1 MVGSR
6 TTLKES
12 KSPRFGPTQP
22 TSFMCRYRRFPIPLV
37 FRRSQASQILS
48 TMEFCNSLF
57 FFTLLIILPLARCD
71 HTGSVLFVDSSS
83 HQYLRSHSPDDGF
96 EVSSMSLQEVGA
108 AVSVLLGFA
117 PPSTL
122 SASGSSK
129 LNGILMPNPL
139 DRPRSVFMLEIKG
152 EYDPEIV
159 SLGTG
164 MSSNVL
170 MSKVH
175 VGPESADI
183 LLPGE
188 DEVSVVPLNEP
199 LSDFTDEDIREF
211 ASFIGGSYVADAS
224 KTLNGEFTVADAVK
238 INLHLSKTGDRELI
252 GSLLSLYHNIK
263 RAVHIHEDLSQN
275 VQSPSE
281 LITGSFNGIMAF
293 QDESDSEGDADNRSR
308 LFTVALFKIFHLLQK
323 AYDGQI
329 VGVVYFSGSSSPK
342 AGEGLTVMFN
352 PRLTPRWLVE
362 EAKVNSTI
370 HEVILVRTT
379 LAWITGIILLI
390 ATLMGS
396 CCLLRMPLTRD
407 TLLYSNVKLD

>member
-1 MVGSR
+1 
-6 TTLKES
+6 
-12 KSPRFGPTQP
+12 
-22 TSFMCRYRRFPIPLV
+22 
-37 FRRSQASQILS
+37 
-48 TMEFCNSLF
+48 MEFCNSLI
-57 FFTLLIILPLARCD
+57 FFTLLIILPLARCGD
-71 HTGSVLFVDSSS
+71 TGSVIFVDSSS
-83 HQYLRSHSPDDGF
+83 HQYLRSHSTDDGS
-96 EVSSMSLQEVGA
+96 EVSSMSLPEVA
-108 AVSVLLGFA
+108 ATVSVLLGFA

-152 EYDPEIV
+152 THDPEVV
-159 SLGTG
+159 SLVSG

-170 MSKVH
+170 TSKVH
-175 VGPESADI
+175 VSSESADI
-183 LLPGE
+183 QLPGE

-199 LSDFTDEDIREF
+199 LAAYTDEDISEF

-224 KTLNGEFTVADAVK
+224 KTLNGELTVPLTDAVK
-238 INLHLSKTGDRELI
+238 IYLHLSKTGDREFIGRLLCLI
-252 GSLLSLYHNIK
+252 HNIK
-263 RAVHIHEDLSQN
+263 RAIHIHEDLSQN

-281 LITGSFNGIMAF
+281 LITGSFDSIKAF
-293 QDESDSEGDADNRSR
+293 QDQSDSEVDAGHRSR
-308 LFTVALFKIFHLLQK
+308 LFIVALSKIFQLLQK

-329 VGVVYFSGSSSPK
+329 VGVVLFSGSSSPNADK
-342 AGEGLTVMFN
+342 GLNVIFN
-352 PRLTPRWLVE
+352 PRSTPRWLVE
-362 EAKVNSTI
+362 EVKLNTTI
-370 HEVILVRTT
+370 QEVILVRTT

>member
-1 MVGSR
+1 
-6 TTLKES
+6 
-12 KSPRFGPTQP
+12 
-22 TSFMCRYRRFPIPLV
+22 MCRYRRFPIPLV

-48 TMEFCNSLF
+48 RMEFCNSLF
-57 FFTLLIILPLARCD
+57 FFTLLIILPLARCEN
-71 HTGSVLFVDSSS
+71 TGSVLFVDSSS

-96 EVSSMSLQEVGA
+96 EVSSMSLSEVGA

-159 SLGTG
+159 SLETG

-170 MSKVH
+170 TSKVH
-175 VGPESADI
+175 VGSESADI

-188 DEVSVVPLNEP
+188 DEVSIVPLNEP

-211 ASFIGGSYVADAS
+211 ASFIGGAYVADAS
-224 KTLNGEFTVADAVK
+224 KTLNGEFTVTDAVK

-252 GSLLSLYHNIK
+252 SSLLSLYHNIK

-281 LITGSFNGIMAF
+281 LITGSFNGIKAF
-293 QDESDSEGDADNRSR
+293 QDESDSEGDAVHRSR
-308 LFTVALFKIFHLLQK
+308 LFTVALSKIFHLLQK

-329 VGVVYFSGSSSPK
+329 VGVIYFSGSSSPK
-342 AGEGLTVMFN
+342 AGKGLTVMFS

-362 EAKVNSTI
+362 DAKINTTI

>member
-1 MVGSR
+1 
-6 TTLKES
+6 
-12 KSPRFGPTQP
+12 
-22 TSFMCRYRRFPIPLV
+22 
-37 FRRSQASQILS
+37 
-48 TMEFCNSLF
+48 MEFCNSF
-57 FFTLLIILPLARCD
+57 IFFTLLIILPLARCED
-71 HTGSVLFVDSSS
+71 TGSVLFVDSSS

-96 EVSSMSLQEVGA
+96 EFSSMSLPEVGA

-152 EYDPEIV
+152 EYDPEIL
-159 SLGTG
+159 SLESG

-170 MSKVH
+170 TSKVN
-175 VGPESADI
+175 VGSESADI
-183 LLPGE
+183 QLPGE

-199 LSDFTDEDIREF
+199 LSDYTDKDVSEF

-224 KTLNGEFTVADAVK
+224 QTLNGEFTVRLTDDSM
-238 INLHLSKTGDRELI
+238 INFHLSKTGDREFI
-252 GSLLSLYHNIK
+252 GSLLCLFHNIK
-263 RAVHIHEDLSQN
+263 RAIHIHEDLSQN

-281 LITGSFNGIMAF
+281 LITGSFNSIKAF

-308 LFTVALFKIFHLLQK
+308 LFIVALSKIFHLLQK
-323 AYDGQI
+323 AYDGEI
-329 VGVVYFSGSSSPK
+329 VGVVFFSGSSSTK
-342 AGEGLTVMFN
+342 AEKGLNVMFN
-352 PRLTPRWLVE
+352 HLLTPRWLVE
-362 EAKVNSTI
+362 DVKVNTTI

-390 ATLMGS
+390 ATLMGVNFAP
-396 CCLLRMPLTRD
+396 LLHYAP
-407 TLLYSNVKLD
+407 SSLDMLFSPFF